1 MNLIKIFTTA
11 LLIASTLLPIK
22 VNAQKFKKSEEPFT
36 ASNGKTYH
44 IGDSIIITSPADF
57 SNRYVCY
64 KVGNKLQ
71 ESQVAI
77 RESVLEKGEMVDIR
91 YTKCAIKQFRH
102 YENEG
107 TYAVVDK
114 LFNWAININKGI
126 EMGEIASDKLI
137 ELYNKPQSFS
147 KEKAFLATLS
157 ETIDNND
164 VKEYLYRFYR
174 NEYKQNYQDEF
185 AFNSLISSKK
195 KELAAKAKQY
205 DGNKKFFAYINQEF
219 GTYDFDSSSYPI
231 VWDGNYIHLMD
242 DTTEGIMAKDINDER
257 IDFSDIAIYIDN
269 TEEFASFSFPQERAK
284 YLVNHRKASNGKID
298 RSLYMG
304 VQFEI
309 ESIASEEWLK
319 NHAVKDMTKKI
330 LICNLKR
337 VDLFEDKACEANY
350 LFTIEI

>member
-1 MNLIKIFTTA
+1 MNLIKIFITA
-11 LLIASTLLPIK
+11 FVIASTLLPIK
-22 VNAQKFKKSEEPFT
+22 ANAQKFKKSEEPFT
-36 ASNGKTYH
+36 AINGKTYY

-64 KVGNKLQ
+64 KVGSKLQ

-77 RESVLEKGEMVDIR
+77 RESVLEKGEMVDVR

-102 YENEG
+102 YESEG

-137 ELYNKPQSFS
+137 ELYNKPEHFS
-147 KEKAFLATLS
+147 KEKAFLSTLG

-174 NEYKQNYQDEF
+174 KEYKQNYQDEF

-195 KELAAKAKQY
+195 KELVDKAKQY
-205 DGNKKFFAYINQEF
+205 DENKKFFAYINQEF
-219 GTYDFDSSSYPI
+219 GTYDFDTKSYLI

-242 DTTEGIMAKDINDER
+242 DTTEDIMSKDVNDER

-269 TEEFASFSFPQERAK
+269 TEEFASFPLPQERAR
-284 YLVNHRKASNGKID
+284 YLVNHRKSSNGKID

-304 VQFEI
+304 VQFTVKEI
-309 ESIASEEWLK
+309 ANEEWLK
-319 NHAVKDMTKKI
+319 AHDIKDLTKKI

-350 LFTIEI
+350 LSTVEI